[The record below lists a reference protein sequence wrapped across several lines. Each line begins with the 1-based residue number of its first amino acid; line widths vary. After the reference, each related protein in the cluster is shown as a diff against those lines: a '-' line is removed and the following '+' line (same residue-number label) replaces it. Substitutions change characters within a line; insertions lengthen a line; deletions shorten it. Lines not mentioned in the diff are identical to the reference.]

1 MFKFAPFSL
10 RTKRFCFCH
19 TFALDCSIPWQRR
32 GSITSSPSSASS
44 SASWSRFSLSSR
56 GGWSPGRS
64 RVISTLPSRRR
75 TSPSAPPST
84 STLSSPWPRPTPPCS
99 SSTATP
105 ASSPS
110 SLASIIPSDGKTSH
124 RSMLDSK
131 FWMIGKIRVFRSH
144 NRSIVLCGH

>member
-1 MFKFAPFSL
+1 MLKFAPFSL
-10 RTKRFCFCH
+10 RTK
-19 TFALDCSIPWQRR
+19 PP
-32 GSITSSPSSASS
+32 PSSAALSRSIARSHGSS
-44 SASWSRFSLSSR
+44 GGDRYLHPHPPLPPLLRGHDSRYPLVAGGPR
-56 GGWSPGRS
+56 GGPASPLRCLLGGG
-64 RVISTLPSRRR
+64 
-75 TSPSAPPST
+75 
-84 STLSSPWPRPTPPCS
+84 PWARPTPPCS

-110 SLASIIPSDGKTSH
+110 SLASIISSDGKTSH